1 MARQLLPDV
10 LPPHSDLHKDEP
22 DAKDR
27 PWSDAHY
34 SFGARQTVYRMFH
47 SADGFAIHTSH
58 THSTYW
64 QDLSSSI
71 FCLASAGWGGGGR
84 MKTAVTRGCIPV
96 IIQDGIKVEWEE
108 QVRVENC

>member
-1 MARQLLPDV
+1 MARQVLSDV
-10 LPPHSDLHKDEP
+10 LPTRSDLHKDEP

-71 FCLASAGWGGGGR
+71 FCLASAGWGWGGR